1 MRQINLLNT
10 LFLFLLLS
18 GLIHGQSQSNTEPFS
33 VSGFK
38 HWITG
43 RDSATVQLIPATGAN
58 GLLIEKNKT
67 VAHARFRVSGY
78 GEMSFPISTASLPH
92 EEALSVDLSNSRFIK
107 ITYKANQNFVLQLRQ
122 TGVHGGVHN
131 HVLLPA
137 SSSFKTITIY
147 FSSFRGGL
155 KPLKLRDVSKF
166 NFAFLENNSRDGYAD
181 LVIRSV
187 VIDGYKP

>member
-1 MRQINLLNT
+1 MKQIGPLKTLL
-10 LFLFLLLS
+10 LFLLMCEV
-18 GLIHGQSQSNTEPFS
+18 IHAQSQSGKSPLS
-33 VSGFK
+33 VTGFR
-38 HWITG
+38 HWMTG
-43 RDSATVQLIPATGAN
+43 HDSATIQLIPATGTN
-58 GLLIEKNKT
+58 GLVIEKNRT